1 MGGRDAADGTHPSL
15 TVIVPA
21 YNEAAALPA
30 TLAALTTHARARD
43 WRVIVVDDCST
54 DGTSASL
61 TDETHRG
68 AVTVVRHKVRRGYGG
83 AIKSGIAAAETDL
96 VVTIDA
102 DGQHR
107 LEDIEAL
114 YDRCLETGADMVV
127 GDRGSRSS
135 GLFREIGK
143 RLIRFVTRLLVSLPI
158 RDLNSGMKLYR
169 TALARRYIT
178 ICPDTMAYS
187 DVIALAFVHAR
198 HLVVEH
204 PIIVRPRQGGESTIN
219 TVTAFD
225 TDPGDREH
233 HHPVQPHADLSAAR
247 GAESERRRAV
257 GRQPPPDSRRRSERR
272 RDVGHHDRA
281 PVVCARAD
289 RGATVGDPADPAG

>member
-1 MGGRDAADGTHPSL
+1 M
-15 TVIVPA
+15 
-21 YNEAAALPA
+21 
-30 TLAALTTHARARD
+30 
-43 WRVIVVDDCST
+43 
-54 DGTSASL
+54 
-61 TDETHRG
+61 
-68 AVTVVRHKVRRGYGG
+68 TVVRHKVRRGYGG

-225 TDPGDREH
+225 TILEIVNIITLFNPMRIFL
-233 HHPVQPHADLSAAR
+233 PLAALSLSAGVLWGANRLLIR
-247 GAESERRRAV
+247 GDGLSVGAMLAITTGLLLFALGLIAEQLSAIRRIRQDER
-257 GRQPPPDSRRRSERR
+257 
-272 RDVGHHDRA
+272 
-281 PVVCARAD
+281 
-289 RGATVGDPADPAG
+289 